1 MEGNLAERN
10 RRPHKWTGI
19 RPDYISN
26 AEYDLLLAPLLETF
40 RPEQVM
46 LVFTELL
53 RDQAAAI
60 LADTLRFLGL
70 DPSKLDGTRG
80 TQSMTG
86 LHFNSRDAHV
96 VLKPEH
102 RISAAVQ
109 KRMCDHFYTHN
120 WRLAVHLNVTRL
132 PWKTCG
138 LGPHVTYTANGYGDV
153 AVGGPLPAPETT
165 EADLDALLT
174 AALAKGSVRDA
185 AAEVASVTGLP
196 RKTVYARALELKDG
210 R

>member
-1 MEGNLAERN
+1 MTLYCVERYWAEHPSVDAEVEGNLAERN

-153 AVGGPLPAPETT
+153 AVGGPLA
-165 EADLDALLT
+165 
-174 AALAKGSVRDA
+174 
-185 AAEVASVTGLP
+185 
-196 RKTVYARALELKDG
+196 
-210 R
+210 